1 MKMYTK
7 LFRHINSNVWIR
19 SNVKSI
25 QYETIDFNFK
35 PDKFYTLKRIT
46 PTVYKIPK
54 VPYKEQYES
63 RDF

>member
-54 VPYKEQYES
+54 VPYNEQYES

>member
-1 MKMYTK
+1 MYNLLNKTIILFCSKK
-7 LFRHINSNVWIR
+7 LIR
-19 SNVKSI
+19 
-25 QYETIDFNFK
+25 YETIDFVFK
-35 PDKFYTLKRIT
+35 PRHIYKLKTIK

>member
-1 MKMYTK
+1 MYTK

-54 VPYKEQYES
+54 VPYNEQYES